1 MNPLQETGFMVFD
14 RKDELF
20 LRMPL
25 NYNEKIVIILA
36 GVTRE
41 TWAAVMPYKVVRTAF
56 ETWNSLN
63 YCLEIVRSWS

>member
-1 MNPLQETGFMVFD
+1 MLFD

-25 NYNEKIVIILA
+25 NYKEKIVIILA

-41 TWAAVMPYKVVRTAF
+41 TWAAAMPYKVVRTAF
-56 ETWNSLN
+56 ETWNSLD